1 MSEVRLGHIVSPC
14 YKNDQMRAKN
24 IVQQWRALS
33 VPTEDSGSL
42 PSIHMVIHN
51 IYNSCS
57 RGPHVFYPLWVP
69 GPYVVY
75 IHNIGRQNTQKHKPK
90 IL

>member
-51 IYNSCS
+51 IYNKFQGIC
-57 RGPHVFYPLWVP
+57 PPLLASTE
-69 GPYVVY
+69 
-75 IHNIGRQNTQKHKPK
+75 NQA
-90 IL
+90 